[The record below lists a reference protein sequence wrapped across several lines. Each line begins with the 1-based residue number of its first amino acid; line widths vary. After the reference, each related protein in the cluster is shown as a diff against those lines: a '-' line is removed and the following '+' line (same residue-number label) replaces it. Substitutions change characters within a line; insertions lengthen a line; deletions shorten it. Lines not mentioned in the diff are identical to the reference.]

1 MRPSRA
7 IDELGKLR
15 AQADTPQVQCQG
27 PEHRA
32 WKAKVDAVI
41 QGSLGKDLETLREF
55 RDLPYHLGVW
65 TGVPGEAQE
74 DARFFSSAV
83 MNAAAL
89 IDAAIYQ
96 LELQNEPDE
105 RRPQHAEH
113 ETKGP
118 IFVVH
123 GHDGARKYELMRLL
137 DRAVEPT
144 AMILHEETNG
154 GTMILE
160 KLERHAQ
167 TAGFAVVLL
176 TGDDEGR
183 LRSDDTRP
191 LSPRGRQNVIFELGV
206 FIGLLGRAH
215 VAVLKDPDVED
226 PSDINGLVYIQ
237 LDAAGAWRH
246 TLLKELRAAG
256 ITVYFE
262 RIP

>member
-1 MRPSRA
+1 MHPSRA
-7 IDELGKLR
+7 AAELIKLR
-15 AQADTPQVQCQG
+15 AQADMQQVQREG

-32 WKAKVDAVI
+32 WKAKVDAVMK
-41 QGSLGKDLETLREF
+41 GALGRDSETLREF
-55 RDLPYHLGVW
+55 RDLRYHLGVW
-65 TGVPGEAQE
+65 TGAPGEAQE

-96 LELQNEPDE
+96 LELQDEPNEAHPSRTE
-105 RRPQHAEH
+105 Q

-123 GHDGARKYELMRLL
+123 GRDDARKYELMRLL

-144 AMILHEETNG
+144 AIILHEQANAG
-154 GTMILE
+154 AMILE
-160 KLERHAQ
+160 KFEQHAQ
-167 TAGFAVVLL
+167 AASFAVVLL
-176 TGDDEGR
+176 TCDDEGR
-183 LRSDDTRP
+183 LRGDESQP

-215 VAVLKDPDVED
+215 VAVLKDSDVEE
-226 PSDINGLVYIQ
+226 PSDLHGLVYIS
-237 LDAAGAWRH
+237 LDTAGAWRH

-256 ITVYFE
+256 VKVNFE

>member
-7 IDELGKLR
+7 ANELRKLR
-15 AQADTPQVQCQG
+15 AQADTPQVQRQG

-41 QGSLGKDLETLREF
+41 QGALGKDSETLREF
-55 RDLPYHLGVW
+55 RDLRYHLGVW
-65 TGVPGEAQE
+65 TGAPGEAQE

-96 LELQNEPDE
+96 LELQNEPDDGLPS
-105 RRPQHAEH
+105 PQEQ
-113 ETKGP
+113 ETRDP

-123 GHDGARKYELMRLL
+123 GRDSARKYELMRLL
-137 DRAVEPT
+137 DRAVEPP
-144 AMILHEETNG
+144 AIILHEEANG

-160 KLERHAQ
+160 KFERHAQ
-167 TAGFAVVLL
+167 AASFAIVLL
-176 TGDDEGR
+176 TADDEGR
-183 LRSDDTRP
+183 LRGDDTRP
-191 LSPRGRQNVIFELGV
+191 LSPRARQNVIFELGV
-206 FIGLLGRAH
+206 FMALLGRAH
-215 VAVLKDPDVED
+215 VAVLKDPSVEG

-246 TLLKELRAAG
+246 ALLKELRSAG
-256 ITVYFE
+256 ITVHFG

>member
-7 IDELGKLR
+7 AEELRKLR
-15 AQADTPQVQCQG
+15 AQADTPQIQRQG

-32 WKAKVDAVI
+32 WKAKADAVI
-41 QGSLGKDLETLREF
+41 QGALGKDSETLREF
-55 RDLPYHLGVW
+55 RDLRYQFAVW
-65 TGVPGEAQE
+65 AEAPGETEE

-105 RRPQHAEH
+105 GLSPEQ
-113 ETKGP
+113 ETRGP

-123 GHDGARKYELMRLL
+123 GRDDSHKYELMRLL
-137 DRAVEPT
+137 DRAADPP
-144 AMILHEETNG
+144 AIILHEKASG

-160 KLERHAQ
+160 KFERNAQ
-167 TAGFAVVLL
+167 AASFAVVLL

-183 LRSDDTRP
+183 LRGDATQPLRP
-191 LSPRGRQNVIFELGV
+191 RARQNVIFELGV
-206 FIGLLGRAH
+206 FMTLLGRAR
-215 VAVLKDPDVED
+215 VAVLKDADVEG
-226 PSDINGLVYIQ
+226 PSDIDGLVYID

-246 TLLKELRAAG
+246 ALLKELRAAG
-256 ITVYFE
+256 ITVDFA

>member
-7 IDELGKLR
+7 ADELRKLR
-15 AQADTPQVQCQG
+15 AQADTPQIQRQG

-32 WKAKVDAVI
+32 WKAKVDAVM
-41 QGSLGKDLETLREF
+41 QGALGKDSGTLREF
-55 RDLPYHLGVW
+55 RDLRYHLGVG
-65 TGVPGEAQE
+65 TGAPGEAQE
-74 DARFFSSAV
+74 DTRFFSSAV

-105 RRPQHAEH
+105 GRPWRLEQ
-113 ETKGP
+113 ETRDP

-123 GHDGARKYELMRLL
+123 GRDGARKYELMRLL
-137 DRAVEPT
+137 DRAVEPP
-144 AMILHEETNG
+144 AIILHEETNG

-167 TAGFAVVLL
+167 AASFAIVLL

-183 LRSDDTRP
+183 LRGDDTRP
-191 LSPRGRQNVIFELGV
+191 LSPRARQNVIFELGI
-206 FIGLLGRAH
+206 FMALLGRAH
-215 VAVLKDPDVED
+215 VAVLKDPDVEG
-226 PSDINGLVYIQ
+226 PSDINGLVCIQ
-237 LDAAGAWRH
+237 LDTAGAWRH
-246 TLLKELRAAG
+246 SLLKELRAAG
-256 ITVYFE
+256 ITVDFE